1 MQPLERVLAK
11 DVLRII
17 FPCIKEL
24 VDIHEKFLAKLRET
38 VAVDSKLKLSV
49 VFLEFREPFLIYG
62 DYCSSMTNA
71 TDMLR
76 EVGKK
81 SSNVE
86 QIVKVSKLLS
96 IMHLIHNIM
105 YREASLFQ
113 STFHSA

>member
-1 MQPLERVLAK
+1 MALKYKFMQPLERALTK
-11 DVLRII
+11 EVLRII

-24 VDIHEKFLAKLRET
+24 VDIHEKFLAKLKEA

-76 EVGKK
+76 EVCKK

-86 QIVKVSKLLS
+86 QIVNVRKCYNK
-96 IMHLIHNIM
+96 
-105 YREASLFQ
+105 
-113 STFHSA
+113 